1 MIDIMKGMKWAKPG
15 NFLQMKAQ
23 IHNAEISGDGGQ
35 SISDQWLESLDIYLI
50 GVYCQIQKRG
60 DHTRGQIDSITFV
73 WPHVPQNWRI
83 RVSEMRALRID
94 HPV

>member
-23 IHNAEISGDGGQ
+23 IHNAEISSDGGQ

-50 GVYCQIQKRG
+50 GVYC
-60 DHTRGQIDSITFV
+60 
-73 WPHVPQNWRI
+73 
-83 RVSEMRALRID
+83 
-94 HPV
+94 